1 MNTKLFRDLIT
12 YVAHKEESSY
22 WDVWGKRFFSR
33 LRGKAKALADI
44 SFDESV
50 NTKRDYETVKLRVND
65 SESVDDLLLMCE
77 RGIIKHDEASGFLKN
92 LRIITLLASLIFVNL
107 STVLGVLEVG
117 GIRDKAKQGIISC
130 KNSNDISHCKKEIKE
145 KEGEHVKDVIEEAR
159 WKAVLF
165 SIFLSIIGLLVVGV
179 LSNDKKGRV
188 NLDLLSLYLRR
199 LKLEREGGE
208 VLSSE

>member
-1 MNTKLFRDLIT
+1 M
-12 YVAHKEESSY
+12 AHKEESSY

-50 NTKRDYETVKLRVND
+50 NTKRDYEIVKLRVND

-145 KEGEHVKDVIEEAR
+145 KEGEHIKDVIEEAK

>member
-1 MNTKLFRDLIT
+1 
-12 YVAHKEESSY
+12 
-22 WDVWGKRFFSR
+22 
-33 LRGKAKALADI
+33 LADI

-107 STVLGVLEVG
+107 FTVLGVLEVG

-165 SIFLSIIGLLVVGV
+165 PIFLSIIGLLVVGV